1 MSPLLQIIYYFLSFI
16 IGMVIGGIIVYLLYK
31 KQIKTFQ
38 KQFEMANKEQIKNM
52 LSVFGKKPS
61 EEQVNRIVQSMKKE
75 PKKPKR
81 KK

>member
-1 MSPLLQIIYYFLSFI
+1 MPTLLQTICCFLIFI

>member
-1 MSPLLQIIYYFLSFI
+1 M
-16 IGMVIGGIIVYLLYK
+16 GGVIVYLLYK
-31 KQIKTFQ
+31 KQTKTIQ
-38 KQFEMANKEQIKNM
+38 KQFDMANKEQIKNM

-75 PKKPKR
+75 PKKSKR